1 MQLFKIA
8 RIIMHKEKSLKTVLG
23 LFGVIVAMKPLYM

>member
-8 RIIMHKEKSLKTVLG
+8 RIIMEKSLKTVLG